1 MRADADAD
9 AAPRAA
15 SADANARV
23 VGADASDA
31 RDARDDAVRGQDVEG
46 DVDRARDATGADAAA
61 VNAARDGDAP
71 TVSSVVDALV
81 KHHLAEREGKRTSR
95 MPSHEFW
102 ETQPVRQFGEDTSRG
117 AELREGP
124 IDPPKLASETNESGG
139 ALPPGYEWCS
149 CDMTDSKTQEEVYE
163 LLTNNYVE
171 DDDAMFR
178 FQYSQEFLKWALR
191 PPEYHGD
198 WHVGV
203 RLKVTQTLVAFI
215 TGVPAK
221 LRVKGKEIDLAEINF
236 LCIHKKLRSKRIA
249 PTLIKEITRR
259 VNAKDVWQA
268 TYTAGVLLPKPIS
281 KARYWHRSLD
291 IKKLVDIGFT
301 RLGRDASMSRAVQM
315 FKLAAKPKSEGLR
328 HMTET
333 DVPRVTAL
341 LSKYLTRFAVAP
353 IMNEA
358 EVRHWLLPREEVVY
372 SYVVEDEKTNK
383 ITDFVSFYN
392 LPSQIIHSKTKHK
405 TLKAAYSYY
414 NVATSMPL
422 VKLMEDALI
431 LARNNAFDVFNA
443 LDLMENESFLSAL
456 KFGIGDGNLH
466 YYLYNWRILEDLEP
480 SEIALVLT

>member
-31 RDARDDAVRGQDVEG
+31 RDARNDAVRGRDVEG
-46 DVDRARDATGADAAA
+46 DVDR
-61 VNAARDGDAP
+61 ARDGDAP

-124 IDPPKLASETNESGG
+124 IDPPKLASETSESGG

-149 CDMTDSKTQEEVYE
+149 CDMTDSRTQEEVYE

-249 PTLIKEITRR
+249 PTLIKERLRDGSTRKMCGKRRTPRECCCRSRYRKR
-259 VNAKDVWQA
+259 VIGIGVWILKSSS
-268 TYTAGVLLPKPIS
+268 TS
-281 KARYWHRSLD
+281 D
-291 IKKLVDIGFT
+291 
-301 RLGRDASMSRAVQM
+301 SRAWV
-315 FKLAAKPKSEGLR
+315 A
-328 HMTET
+328 T
-333 DVPRVTAL
+333 PRCHARCRC
-341 LSKYLTRFAVAP
+341 SS
-353 IMNEA
+353 
-358 EVRHWLLPREEVVY
+358 LPR
-372 SYVVEDEKTNK
+372 
-383 ITDFVSFYN
+383 
-392 LPSQIIHSKTKHK
+392 SQNRKGCVT
-405 TLKAAYSYY
+405 
-414 NVATSMPL
+414 
-422 VKLMEDALI
+422 
-431 LARNNAFDVFNA
+431 
-443 LDLMENESFLSAL
+443 
-456 KFGIGDGNLH
+456 
-466 YYLYNWRILEDLEP
+466 
-480 SEIALVLT
+480 